1 MQGPAC
7 GAAVSDY
14 ALICTCGEPVGAV
27 EERSSLSST
36 PPPLSAPSSFSKKG
50 FRFHGEGGA
59 LFVIKL
65 VNFLLSLIT
74 LGFYFF
80 WAKVKV
86 RKYFYGQMEFEGDRF
101 VFHGTG
107 GELLRGW
114 IRIAGFFIVIGVIA
128 AVLEPQGAVGW
139 VVIVQILQTVTIL
152 ILFPFAMVGSRR
164 YRLSRS
170 SWRGIRF
177 SFRGRAKE
185 FFWIFIRDSF
195 LTGLTFLIYSPVMY
209 HNFRQFFISRSYF
222 GNRRFDYDGDVGEVF
237 WLYVK
242 GFLLTLLTLGIYSF
256 WFSAETQ
263 RYYWQHTTFGA
274 EPKPDGEVGSL
285 DSAGS
290 PGQLQGN
297 PGVARFRSTITGGG
311 MLVLGLTNFLL
322 LLVSLGF
329 AFPWVEVRTMRYIFE
344 NLHLEGPLDLEAIQQ
359 EAQEVSASG
368 EGMAEYL
375 DVGPF
380 DIDLGF

>member
-1 MQGPAC
+1 
-7 GAAVSDY
+7 
-14 ALICTCGEPVGAV
+14 
-27 EERSSLSST
+27 
-36 PPPLSAPSSFSKKG
+36 
-50 FRFHGEGGA
+50 
-59 LFVIKL
+59 
-65 VNFLLSLIT
+65 
-74 LGFYFF
+74 
-80 WAKVKV
+80 
-86 RKYFYGQMEFEGDRF
+86 
-101 VFHGTG
+101 
-107 GELLRGW
+107 
-114 IRIAGFFIVIGVIA
+114 IGVIA
-128 AVLEPQGAVGW
+128 GVLEDQGAMGW
-139 VVIVQILQTVTIL
+139 VVIVQILQTVAIL
-152 ILFPFAMVGSRR
+152 LLLPVAMVGSRR

-185 FFWIFIRDSF
+185 FFWIFFRDIF
-195 LTGLTFLIYSPVMY
+195 LTGLTLFIYSPVMN
-209 HNFRQFFISRSYF
+209 HNFRQFFFSHSYF
-222 GNRRFDYDGDVGEVF
+222 GNRRFDYDGDVGELF

-274 EPKPDGEVGSL
+274 APPKPDGEVGSL

-297 PGVARFRSTITGGG
+297 PGVGRFRSTVTGGG
-311 MLVLGLTNFLL
+311 LLVLELTNIL
-322 LLVSLGF
+322 LLVVTLGF

-359 EAQEVSASG
+359 EAQEVSATG

>member
-1 MQGPAC
+1 MQCPAC
-7 GAAVSDY
+7 GAALADN
-14 ALICTCGEPVGAV
+14 ALICDCGESIGPVA
-27 EERSSLSST
+27 ERPAS
-36 PPPLSAPSSFSKKG
+36 PLPFKG
-50 FRFHGEGGA
+50 TLRFRGEGGA

-86 RKYFYGQMEFEGDRF
+86 RKFFYGQTEFEGDRF

-114 IRIAGFFIVIGVIA
+114 MIIAAFFIVIGVIA
-128 AVLEPQGAVGW
+128 GVLEAQGVMGW
-139 VVIVQILQTVTIL
+139 VVIVRTLQIVVVL
-152 ILFPFAMVGSRR
+152 ILLPVAMVGSRR

-185 FFWIFIRDSF
+185 FFWIFFRDIF
-195 LTGLTFLIYSPVMY
+195 LTGLTLFIYSPVMN
-209 HNFRQFFISRSYF
+209 HNFRQFFFSHSYF
-222 GNRRFDYDGDVGEVF
+222 GNRRFDYDGDVGELF

-242 GFLLTLLTLGIYSF
+242 GFLLTLFTLGIYSF

-274 EPKPDGEVGSL
+274 APPKPDGEVGSL
-285 DSAGS
+285 DSTGS

-297 PGVARFRSTITGGG
+297 PGVGRFGSTVTGGG
-311 MLVLGLTNFLL
+311 MLVLGFTNILLFL
-322 LLVSLGF
+322 VTVGF
-329 AFPWVEVRTMRYIFE
+329 AYPWIEVRSMRYIFE
-344 NLHLEGPLDLEAIQQ
+344 NLHLEGPVDLEAIQQ